1 MIVLISP
8 AKRLNLEDSI
18 HIETNTKPVFIKEA
32 EHLVKKLRKN
42 TPQQLSKLM
51 GISKNLAELNNKRF
65 LDWSKDEITSRQAVF
80 TFDGDVYSGLDAYSL
95 TRRDIKYAQKY
106 LRILSGLY
114 GILRPLDGLHPYR
127 LEMGTKFKIQQ
138 HADLYGFWWQEITRQ
153 INQEISET
161 ESQAVLNLA
170 SNEYSKVINRAE
182 LSEKFVDVTFKDK
195 KNGEYKVIS
204 FNAKKARGMMAR
216 FIIKN
221 KVKNIEDLK
230 DFSGNGYVFSSKNSS
245 SDALMFL
252 KN

>member
-1 MIVLISP
+1 
-8 AKRLNLEDSI
+8 
-18 HIETNTKPVFIKEA
+18 
-32 EHLVKKLRKN
+32 
-42 TPQQLSKLM
+42 
-51 GISKNLAELNNKRF
+51 
-65 LDWSKDEITSRQAVF
+65 
-80 TFDGDVYSGLDAYSL
+80 
-95 TRRDIKYAQKY
+95 
-106 LRILSGLY
+106 
-114 GILRPLDGLHPYR
+114 
-127 LEMGTKFKIQQ
+127 MGTKFKIQQ

-230 DFSGNGYVFSSKNSS
+230 DFSDNGYVFSSKNSS